1 MTGTKIKRIREM
13 LGKTQEEIA
22 EKLSLTA
29 QAYGRM
35 ERGETSIT
43 TDRLEKIA
51 NALGVN
57 ADEIMKFDGSKF
69 QISGNSNNGEASEN
83 GVQFNLNIYESDRA
97 IEILKETISNQ
108 QEEIKYLHKQ
118 IEKLT
123 DLLLKKTDTI

>member
-22 EKLSLTA
+22 EKLNLTA

-35 ERGETSIT
+35 ERGETSINT
-43 TDRLEKIA
+43 ERLEKIA
-51 NALGVN
+51 GALSVSV
-57 ADEIMKFDGSKF
+57 DEILRFDGSKF
-69 QISGNSNNGEASEN
+69 LISGNSNNGEANESAL
-83 GVQFNLNIYESDRA
+83 QFNLNIYESDKA
-97 IEILKETISNQ
+97 LEVLKETISNQ

-123 DLLLKKTDTI
+123 DLLLKKA

>member
-22 EKLSLTA
+22 EKLNLTA

-35 ERGETSIT
+35 ERGETSINT
-43 TDRLEKIA
+43 ERLEKIA
-51 NALGVN
+51 GALSVSV
-57 ADEIMKFDGSKF
+57 DEILRFDGSKF
-69 QISGNSNNGEASEN
+69 LISGNSNNGEANESAL
-83 GVQFNLNIYESDRA
+83 QFNLNIYESDKA
-97 IEILKETISNQ
+97 LEVLKETIRNQ

-123 DLLLKKTDTI
+123 DLLLKKA